1 LQVKKLMTVAS
12 GLLVMV
18 AAFAARA
25 SAGTQDFT
33 LVNKTGV
40 DIHNLH
46 ISETGKDDWE
56 EDVLGADVLANG
68 ASLEINFDGK
78 EACMWDMMVKNEE
91 GQGVFWRKLDL
102 CKAHKVTLTCDK
114 ANCTAS
120 VQ

>member
-1 LQVKKLMTVAS
+1 VKKPFIATSLVFAVALALS
-12 GLLVMV
+12 S
-18 AAFAARA
+18 RA

-46 ISETGKDDWE
+46 VSESAKDSWE

-68 ASLEINFDGK
+68 DSLEINFDGK
-78 EACMWDMMVKNEE
+78 AACMWDMMVKNEE

-102 CKAHKVTLTCDK
+102 CKAQKVTLTCNNS
-114 ANCTAS
+114 NCTAS
-120 VQ
+120 IE